1 MKPRIFVGSSSENK
15 EIAEAISFNLQDI
28 SYPEVWDQSLISLS
42 KSTLTN
48 LINAIETFDFAIFVF
63 GGEDTATIRE
73 DSSLIIRDNVIFETG
88 LFMGKLGVDHVFI
101 AKPQSKNI
109 HMPSDLLGITYGTY
123 DIKHPNMNA
132 VLRPFCKQV
141 KDQIKKFYIPDFPIT
156 GYYGENILDPDLTHI
171 KGNSS
176 PGGDEKTYGLYAKT
190 SFSQELRVKIIK
202 RSHNQMFDPWY
213 YGTGQIQGWLPS
225 TYNGSQEFILP
236 PNTTGVL
243 KIFFVGD
250 GSATISV
257 IQNDKKLLEKEI
269 VWIINK

>member
-1 MKPRIFVGSSSENK
+1 MKPRIFIGSSSENK
-15 EIAEAISFNLQDI
+15 EIAEAISFNLEDI
-28 SYPEVWDQSLISLS
+28 SYPEVWDQSLSSLS

-48 LINAIETFDFAIFVF
+48 LVNAIETFDFAIFVF
-63 GGEDTATIRE
+63 GGEDQATIRKN
-73 DSSLIIRDNVIFETG
+73 SVSIVRDNIIFETG
-88 LFMGKLGVDHVFI
+88 LFMGKLGVDHVFFV
-101 AKPQSKNI
+101 KPQSKEI

-123 DIKHPNMNA
+123 DIEHPNKNA
-132 VLRPFCKQV
+132 ALRPFCKQV
-141 KDQIKKFYIPDFPIT
+141 KDQIKKLNISHFPVN
-156 GYYGENILDPDLTHI
+156 GYYGENILDPNLPVI

-176 PGGDEKTYGLYAKT
+176 PGGYEKTYGLYAKT

-225 TYNGSQEFILP
+225 TYDGSQEFVLP
-236 PNTTGVL
+236 PNTTGAL

-257 IQNDKKLLEKEI
+257 ILNNKKLLEKELM
-269 VWIINK
+269 WTTN